1 MVEASPNHTDRP
13 VRVLVAGATGYV
25 GKYVTQEFKRRGYW
39 VRALTRSVERLEQAG
54 PFTAP
59 AIARDEVDD
68 VFVGQ
73 VTDPD
78 TLTDLVDGIDVV
90 YSSIGISRQRD
101 GLSFEEVDYQA
112 NRNLIDLCE
121 RADVKKFVYVSMQ
134 GAENILDLAITDA
147 HERVV
152 KDLEN
157 SSMSYAVV
165 RPCGFFS
172 DMGMTLDMAKKGRVY
187 LVGNGTNKMSPIHGA
202 DIATAAVDAVTGD
215 AVDVEAG
222 GPEIMTQREAAIMA
236 FEVLGKPSKI
246 TVIPIWLANLL
257 VRVIRLLSKQFGD
270 LAEFIVVAG
279 EIDGVGPPV
288 GKRDLRS
295 YFRSLAAKNDVAS

>member
-1 MVEASPNHTDRP
+1 V
-13 VRVLVAGATGYV
+13 
-25 GKYVTQEFKRRGYW
+25 
-39 VRALTRSVERLEQAG
+39 LTRSVERLEQAG

-59 AIARDEVDD
+59 TIARDEVDD

-73 VTDPD
+73 VTEPD
-78 TLTDLVDGIDVV
+78 TLTGLMDGIDVV
-90 YSSIGISRQRD
+90 FSSIGISRQRD

-112 NRNLIDLCE
+112 NRNLINLCE
-121 RADVKKFVYVSMQ
+121 RTDVKKFVYVSMQ
-134 GAENILDLAITDA
+134 GAENIRNLAITDA

-152 KDLEN
+152 EDLQN
-157 SSMSYAVV
+157 SAMSYTVV

-187 LVGNGTNKMSPIHGA
+187 LVGDGNNKMSPIHGA
-202 DIATAAVDAVTGD
+202 DIATVAVDAVTED

-222 GPEIMTQREAAIMA
+222 GPQIMTQREAAIMA
-236 FEVLGKPSKI
+236 FEVLGKPAKI
-246 TVIPIWLANLL
+246 TVIPIWLASLL
-257 VRVIRLLSKQFGD
+257 VRLVRLLSKQFGD

-279 EIDGVGPPV
+279 EIDGVGQPV

-295 YFRSLAAKNDVAS
+295 YFQSLAAESDDAS